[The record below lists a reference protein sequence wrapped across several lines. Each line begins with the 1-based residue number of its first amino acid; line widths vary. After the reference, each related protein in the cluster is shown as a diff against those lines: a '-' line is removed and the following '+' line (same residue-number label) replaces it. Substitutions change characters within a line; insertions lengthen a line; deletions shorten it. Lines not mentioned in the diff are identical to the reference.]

1 MSTSH
6 SFSLLLLPSA
16 LYHTVFDV
24 VYPGLA
30 DLLARAGGIPQ
41 LSLILSTQMARLA
54 IASLSYHTPPPGHTG
69 PTGHTGFAQGYGQGG
84 AGNGYWELVVECLC
98 SSYSRTVSRMKDLPV
113 EQELVKSAT
122 SVRLILYHQILFS
135 SYTLYTHSFRLRHT
149 HSVNLSLL
157 LSLSLSIFHTRTF
170 THSQTHTHTHTCLN
184 SSITLL
190 LPYHSLPA
198 AYLLVVSEEAPRHPQ
213 QTTHKTSLLLT
224 KKLK

>member
-1 MSTSH
+1 VLDVFLLPNHAFQQLFHIHLSFLLPPPF
-6 SFSLLLLPSA
+6 FSLLPSSPFSSILLPSA
-16 LYHTVFDV
+16 LYHKVFDV

-69 PTGHTGFAQGYGQGG
+69 PTGHTGHTGFAQGYGQGG

-122 SVRLILYHQILFS
+122 SVRLILCCQNLFRF
-135 SYTLYTHSFRLRHT
+135 TQ
-149 HSVNLSLL
+149 
-157 LSLSLSIFHTRTF
+157 HTRNPTYCV
-170 THSQTHTHTHTCLN
+170 THTHMHMHMHM
-184 SSITLL
+184 
-190 LPYHSLPA
+190 P
-198 AYLLVVSEEAPRHPQ
+198 
-213 QTTHKTSLLLT
+213 
-224 KKLK
+224 